1 MVGRR
6 VLLPLLA
13 AGAIALAGCDDPAPT
28 QVNRRELEPP
38 PGTGATGT
46 ACVVLRNKAPFEL
59 TGRIVL
65 KSRERTTFRLARG
78 ETRRLCA
85 TGTLYG
91 GNTVALVLTSF
102 ATLPIFSCY
111 ATVERAI
118 DLTAFRKE
126 DGWLYNANCR

>member
-1 MVGRR
+1 MAGRS
-6 VLLPLLA
+6 LLLLA
-13 AGAIALAGCDDPAPT
+13 AAVALALAGCEEPAT
-28 QVNRRELEPP
+28 GQVNKRETTPP
-38 PGTGATGT
+38 PGSGATGT

-59 TGRIVL
+59 TGRIIL

-78 ETRRLCA
+78 ETQRLCA

-91 GNTVALVLTSF
+91 GNTVSLVLTSF

-118 DLTAFRKE
+118 DITAFRKE